1 MQWLLIPFVLLTGV
15 LNALQTGM
23 NTKLAQTAGA
33 PIVAGMAVYLVG
45 FGTLAV
51 LAPFLGG
58 GGQSVARLGQ
68 APWWAWLG
76 GIGGALYIVAMLYAT
91 QKVGAGVFTGIT
103 VTAAIVT
110 SVALDHFGWLGLKEH
125 AAGLW
130 RIVGAILMIAGVVLV
145 AKF

>member
-1 MQWLLIPFVLLTGV
+1 MQWLLIPYVVVTGIF
-15 LNALQTGM
+15 NALQTGT

-33 PIVAGMAVYLVG
+33 PIVAGIAVYIVG
-45 FGTLAV
+45 LGTLVV
-51 LAPFLGG
+51 LAPFLGAS
-58 GGQSVARLGQ
+58 GQSIARLGQ

-76 GIGGALYIVAMLYAT
+76 GVGGALYIVAMLYAT
-91 QKVGAGVFTGIT
+91 EKVGAGVFTGIT

-110 SVALDHFGWLGLKEH
+110 SVVLDHFGWLGLKEH

-130 RIVGAILMIAGVVLV
+130 RITGTVLMIAGVMLV

>member
-23 NTKLAQTAGA
+23 NTKLGQVSGA
-33 PIVAGMAVYLVG
+33 PIVAALAVYVVG

-51 LAPFLGG
+51 LAPFLGA
-58 GGQSVARLGQ
+58 GGQAVGRLGQ

-91 QKVGAGVFTGIT
+91 DKVGAGVFTGIT

-110 SVALDHFGWLGLKEH
+110 SVVLDHFGWLGLKEH
-125 AAGLW
+125 AAGVG
-130 RIVGAILMIAGVVLV
+130 RIAGSVLMIAGVVLV